1 MARFE
6 FRLKT
11 LLTLR
16 QGERERCRAE
26 LAAAYALQ
34 RQVDER
40 TRALEAQLEQQREWV
55 RAGTAPGTIAVEKLR
70 DAGAYEA
77 ALRAHRAQ
85 VVANHQSAAAEV
97 ERCQQAVAAAE
108 SDVRVLEKR
117 CARQLEEYLRQQTL
131 VENQQSDELR
141 ARRPLT
147 GSVDQR
153 SNLY

>member
-26 LAAAYALQ
+26 LAAAYALA

-40 TRALEAQLEQQREWV
+40 RRALEAQLEQQREWV

-70 DAGAYEA
+70 DAQAYEA
-77 ALRAHRAQ
+77 ALRADRAE

-97 ERCQQAVAAAE
+97 GRCQQAVAAAE
-108 SDVRVLEKR
+108 SDVRALEKLR
-117 CARQLEEYLRQQTL
+117 ERQLEEYLRRQAL